1 MLKNKIFYLNI
12 FIVLTI
18 MLNIYKPI
26 GNIVQWVSYPFNYV
40 FSKFQEEI
48 LIRNSRSES
57 LKNILSIIS
66 SNKIQLKQGGKV
78 QFSIPYGII
87 LKEEYKYL
95 IVHSNK
101 TVQKNSFVIDDEG
114 NLIGFSEKNYSNRII
129 VKKLGWGTNE
139 IFGEI
144 GGYDVL
150 IKEDNGN
157 LFVELPQK
165 TDQKILTITLP
176 YYIDSVNKKKVIL
189 TGTIVSK
196 YGEMYLFKPLKIKG
210 ILAYFLE
217 E

>member
-1 MLKNKIFYLNI
+1 MFKNKIFYLNI

-18 MLNIYKPI
+18 MINIYKPI

-40 FSKFQEEI
+40 FSKLQEEI
-48 LIRNSRSES
+48 LIRDSRAES

-66 SNKIQLKQGGKV
+66 SNKIQLKKGENLK
-78 QFSIPYGII
+78 FSIPYGII

-95 IVHSNK
+95 IVHSNEK
-101 TVQKNSFVIDDEG
+101 VSKNSFVIDDEG
-114 NLIGFSEKNYSNRII
+114 NLIGFSEKTYSNRII

-165 TDQKILTITLP
+165 INEKILTITLP
-176 YYIDSVNKKKVIL
+176 YYIDTINKKKVIL
-189 TGTIVSK
+189 TGKIISK
-196 YGEMYLFKPLKIKG
+196 YGEMYLFKPLKFKG